1 MNIPEKLINFK
12 CYLDGSNEVIGIVD
26 ATIPD
31 IEYMTETLSGA
42 GIAGEIESTTL
53 GHTGVMTIT
62 LSFRSLVT
70 KNILML
76 KQKRYALELKGA
88 LQETDPTTGAIIV
101 IPMSASM
108 RVVPKKGI
116 LGKLTVAKP
125 LDSSNEF
132 SVDYIKLTISG
143 ETVLEIDKLN
153 MIANVG
159 GEDVLTEVRA
169 AIGM

>member
-12 CYLDGSNEVIGIVD
+12 CYLEGSSELAGMVD

-53 GHTGVMTIT
+53 GHTGVMTMT
-62 LSFRSLVT
+62 LNFRSLVA
-70 KNILML
+70 KNVVMM

-88 LQETDPTTGAIIV
+88 LQETDPGTGIIKV
-101 IPMSASM
+101 VPMSVSVRA
-108 RVVPKKGI
+108 VPKKGT

-125 LDSSNEF
+125 LDSANEF
-132 SVDYIKLTISG
+132 SIDYIKLTIGG
-143 ETVLEIDKLN
+143 ETVVEIDKLN
-153 MIANVG
+153 MIANMG